1 MTGLNT
7 LNGLIHARTHTH
19 TDLTFFFYYNKI
31 IGKAKIQLTF
41 YQSIKYHLNLLQKKN
56 KTKSLISHVRYEI
69 MCIYVYELLM
79 SSVHMLTD
87 GTDKRVK
94 VANPVVELDGDEMT
108 RIIWS
113 SIKEKVNS
121 SLMTARSGQSCIY
134 RQLAHHNIYI
144 CCSLLNE
151 S

>member
-1 MTGLNT
+1 
-7 LNGLIHARTHTH
+7 
-19 TDLTFFFYYNKI
+19 
-31 IGKAKIQLTF
+31 
-41 YQSIKYHLNLLQKKN
+41 
-56 KTKSLISHVRYEI
+56 
-69 MCIYVYELLM
+69 M